1 MRENDLE
8 PDIRNRGQ
16 EEEIDLGG
24 SKEDPAS
31 SRNQKLCI
39 STFQLRR
46 PCPSRKERNQQLFSN
61 LYVRAVVKPSS
72 KLVWLEQPTCQLRAV
87 SVLLGAPQGFPVV
100 DYLEESSLV
109 FVGILQDNSNP
120 LRKAL
125 SSLTGTLR
133 KAKLRYTDPLSPGRL
148 ASSDSGL
155 KPKGCCEGCREGNM
169 GPFRAL
175 NKVEIHNVQGFMT
188 LGLPYRTGY
197 HFQPKGYWMNDPNG
211 PVYYKGY
218 YHLFYQYNP
227 FAAIPGNI
235 EWHHVVSKDLIRW
248 KFLGATLKRDQWYDA
263 NGCFSGSITILDDGT
278 PVILYTGNSFEN
290 KQVQARA
297 DPEDPSDP
305 LLRKWVK
312 APYNPIAP
320 IPPGYN
326 SSQFRDPTEAWRL
339 SDGMWRMLVGAN
351 AGEGGLIGTALL
363 YKSTDFQ
370 TWNFSNRLHENPTT
384 GMWECPDLFP
394 VRIKGRKGLNA
405 SAVGKG
411 VLHVL
416 KVSLDLNKH
425 DYYSVGNYLT
435 ETDTYKPLIAEID
448 TGIGLRYDY
457 GKYYAS
463 KTFFD
468 PIRQR
473 RIVYGW
479 TNEST
484 STMDDVAKG
493 WAGLQS
499 IPRIV
504 YLDQRANTSLIQWPI
519 EEVQTLRR
527 KKITVKDVNLEGGE
541 VARLMDVS
549 GVQLDIEVAFK
560 IPDVKQG
567 STPTEL
573 IAESGPSIC
582 SQKGASMRGMYGP
595 FGLLVLASNDLTEQ
609 TAVYFYFVFTKKDGW
624 KTLVCSDQSRST
636 VSMNLT
642 PDKTTY
648 GSYVRVYDDE
658 KLLKLRLLV
667 DHSVVETFAQGGRTV
682 ITTRVYPKFAQSKN
696 ARVFLFNNGSET
708 VNVDSA
714 TVWNMATVR
723 FVDFGQ

>member
-1 MRENDLE
+1 MNV
-8 PDIRNRGQ
+8 
-16 EEEIDLGG
+16 G
-24 SKEDPAS
+24 S
-31 SRNQKLCI
+31 
-39 STFQLRR
+39 
-46 PCPSRKERNQQLFSN
+46 
-61 LYVRAVVKPSS
+61 
-72 KLVWLEQPTCQLRAV
+72 
-87 SVLLGAPQGFPVV
+87 
-100 DYLEESSLV
+100 YLWIWRSE
-109 FVGILQDNSNP
+109 
-120 LRKAL
+120 
-125 SSLTGTLR
+125 
-133 KAKLRYTDPLSPGRL
+133 
-148 ASSDSGL
+148 
-155 KPKGCCEGCREGNM
+155 
-169 GPFRAL
+169 
-175 NKVEIHNVQGFMT
+175 
-188 LGLPYRTGY
+188 
-197 HFQPKGYWMNDPNG
+197 G

-549 GVQLDIEVAFK
+549 GVQVLVVSNLREMPFTSLKFERMSFFLVANHVALFRSLQLDIEVAFK